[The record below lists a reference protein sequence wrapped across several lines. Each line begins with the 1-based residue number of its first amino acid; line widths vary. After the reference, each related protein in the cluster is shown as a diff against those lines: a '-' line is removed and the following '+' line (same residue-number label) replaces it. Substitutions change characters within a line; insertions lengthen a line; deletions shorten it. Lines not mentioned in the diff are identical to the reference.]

1 MKNCG
6 PIVLSLNHMVAYGS
20 VFDNNS
26 FSSKRETEDL
36 ARTFVNDKRPS
47 QNLNKTTTL
56 KTILPDC
63 CYHWYTFLSTL
74 KWFSTHSVFESSTN
88 LTTSLFFLM
97 TCWISHTVITKTCPV
112 WAILKWQSSHTL
124 HHPLYHQGHHQHQIL
139 RMTIG
144 CIWKE
149 RRHWDGY
156 KVL

>member
-63 CYHWYTFLSTL
+63 CYH
-74 KWFSTHSVFESSTN
+74 
-88 LTTSLFFLM
+88 
-97 TCWISHTVITKTCPV
+97 
-112 WAILKWQSSHTL
+112 
-124 HHPLYHQGHHQHQIL
+124 
-139 RMTIG
+139 
-144 CIWKE
+144 
-149 RRHWDGY
+149 
-156 KVL
+156 